1 MFRRAISAGRR
12 SGVVGNGVGTAR
24 RATRRGPGAAR
35 PPLLSPR
42 GRLCGRRPTLRSAS
56 SARRRRLPSHAGPT
70 SHAHAAPPRRRHRNH
85 AHCSAHPSV
94 LPAGRAGPGGR
105 PGAACGPERGR
116 GRPSRGHAH
125 AGPRGGTHQELHARG
140 AAGGQGGRAHGG
152 QGGAF
157 ARRRRPVSPVR
168 RSPARPAPP
177 HIPAGA
183 AAGRGHG
190 GAAQVGER
198 EDRGADG
205 RDPEAGPRL
214 GRAGQE
220 VQGGGQAGAGR
231 FNRRPGQAHCCPGP
245 GQRHGVR
252 EGTAGG
258 THPRHPAT
266 AAVATSSRPPPF
278 SAPPRPRRTK
288 QTALGK
294 KRDSL
299 DVELVKARE
308 EKSRDDAS
316 RAAEKMAF
324 EEQLKSWREQHE
336 ALRGVYSDLR
346 QRCVVPFRFPRPP
359 RQRPAPP
366 HPAPRRPRSPTP
378 GTTTRRCRTSSASAR

>member
-1 MFRRAISAGRR
+1 MRTAALILAFCLLGALGQEDGPAPPADPNPGEADRLVATLTQDLAAERTKSSTLEAQLAAKEAALTEAKAVRSLVAGARFPR
-12 SGVVGNGVGTAR
+12 S
-24 RATRRGPGAAR
+24 AAR
-35 PPLLSPR
+35 PPARPRLTSPQAQQQGAVTAAQLKSANEKIVEQTVEIQKL
-42 GRLCGRRPTLRSAS
+42 GRDSEELDKKSK
-56 SARRRRLPSHAGPT
+56 
-70 SHAHAAPPRRRHRNH
+70 AADKQAQADSTAAQAKLTAAQAQVKDMEYVREP
-85 AHCSAHPSV
+85 
-94 LPAGRAGPGGR
+94 
-105 PGAACGPERGR
+105 PGAP
-116 GRPSRGHAH
+116 
-125 AGPRGGTHQELHARG
+125 
-140 AAGGQGGRAHGG
+140 
-152 QGGAF
+152 
-157 ARRRRPVSPVR
+157 
-168 RSPARPAPP
+168 
-177 HIPAGA
+177 
-183 AAGRGHG
+183 
-190 GAAQVGER
+190 
-198 EDRGADG
+198 
-205 RDPEAGPRL
+205 
-214 GRAGQE
+214 
-220 VQGGGQAGAGR
+220 
-231 FNRRPGQAHCCPGP
+231 
-245 GQRHGVR
+245 
-252 EGTAGG
+252 
-258 THPRHPAT
+258 HPRHPAT